1 VSLFGKEIRQSE
13 PRGILEDSGL
23 DRGLSPPPGFR
34 EYFVRTK
41 LLKKASEPRL
51 GDGRTKRMRQRGFAC
66 LRFVQR
72 PLAISHEP
80 VRLKDFTI
88 TTAL

>member
-51 GDGRTKRMRQRGFAC
+51 GDGRTSSKGTSIKRMRQRGFAC

-80 VRLKDFTI
+80 VR
-88 TTAL
+88 